1 MAPPIVAK
9 LDSRAHGVGSPV
21 NLRGSHSPFLK
32 PNALASPVKS
42 PGNKLQMLERKPR
55 PSTAAVPLGS
65 TAVLAALMASTS
77 VDHRPSVDFS
87 PSVHER
93 PESAEAIGS
102 PHHLRRRTT
111 AVVAP
116 IAVQKNAFDIVA
128 DDEPVMSSPTT
139 GIALVSRR
147 CAGCSTLAAE
157 MCMRCLSHFRMQDGA
172 AYKKQIIRSVE
183 MLFAKATTRAFA
195 TMSFVVMQWL
205 FGIWKE
211 TTRCNKQRR
220 VFVAR
225 ELRRQQLRQ
234 RMTDWR
240 VFIYERRI
248 IGAMLYAENQQ
259 QETREKAGEIAQLHG
274 DMFQLH
280 SSAQVQGDI
289 HNDALEKLRQVC
301 ASQQQSI
308 QSKNQELLLLRRELQ
323 ELKDRVVLL
332 ESQVI
337 DPKELERIRT
347 ENVEYKKMTF
357 QLVTGVFQSL
367 ETQLDQLATSEGR
380 QNLAQMFS
388 KDVLQSL
395 DKPENQAFYNPLVEI
410 DVIAA
415 AAANQQQSQET
426 VSFFTTYDA
435 SVDRADKIVMQW
447 ANGLLQRHAPDWFPM
462 PRMVNF
468 HSSLSDGRILVGL
481 TKVLHSA
488 MCKSRPKRAAAGGGT
503 GAGGNSTSATSKLEA
518 TSVLRENG
526 EDLTDIA
533 MERYVEHMRKEDASS
548 EKRLELMINTIG
560 QALWLPVGLIN
571 AKDVLAGDAEF
582 NFATMC
588 YLFTTSSPSL
598 DESFYALCND
608 LRLQVSSAKAKWRE
622 LRDGNTPTPGN
633 ILGSGGAGNN
643 NSNTEDVS
651 MKLKLALTQTL
662 ELKRKIELEDQKARE
677 GHLLWWKSA
686 RIVMRKCFLSYARL
700 ARGKAG
706 VLTQLE
712 ASSDPNEAL
721 AKVPKHKL
729 LDLALPFEDF
739 AWEMKLLQSYLTTIY
754 CDLARI
760 YRGYATR
767 HGAAGGGNDLMSL
780 GDFLE
785 MLTECRI
792 LDSRGASTGA
802 VAGGRSSGAASLTAA
817 DVQQG
822 IMKKIDPKLVCCSS
836 NQIGF
841 WLMLLTMVVVDA
853 SQPSGSSNHRALTPM
868 EFLEALVR
876 VARIKYS
883 SE

>member
-1 MAPPIVAK
+1 MLV
-9 LDSRAHGVGSPV
+9 SP
-21 NLRGSHSPFLK
+21 
-32 PNALASPVKS
+32 AKS
-42 PGNKLQMLERKPR
+42 PGNKLQMLERKSR
-55 PSTAAVPLGS
+55 PSTAAVPLVS
-65 TAVLAALMASTS
+65 TAALNALMSSTS
-77 VDHRPSVDFS
+77 SGHRLSAHTSQSFL
-87 PSVHER
+87 ER
-93 PESAEAIGS
+93 PESAGDIGS
-102 PHHLRRRTT
+102 PHPLRRKTT

-116 IAVQKNAFDIVA
+116 IAVQKNAFDLVA
-128 DDEPVMSSPTT
+128 EDESIISSPSAI
-139 GIALVSRR
+139 GIAPVGRR
-147 CAGCSTLAAE
+147 CVGCSSLMAE
-157 MCMRCLSHFRMQDGA
+157 LCMRCLSHFRMQDGA

-195 TMSFVVMQWL
+195 TMSFVIMQWL
-205 FGIWKE
+205 FGIWKAK
-211 TTRCNKQRR
+211 TRRNKQRR
-220 VFVAR
+220 VLVTR
-225 ELRRQQLRQ
+225 VLRRHQLRQ

-259 QETREKAGEIAQLHG
+259 QETREKASEIAQLHG
-274 DMFQLH
+274 DVFELH

-289 HNDALEKLRQVC
+289 HDDALEKLHQVC

-323 ELKDRVVLL
+323 ELRDRVVLL
-332 ESQVI
+332 EAQAI
-337 DPKELERIRT
+337 DPKELDRIRT
-347 ENVEYKKMTF
+347 ESVEYKKMAF

-380 QNLAQMFS
+380 QNLVQMFT

-410 DVIAA
+410 EVIAA
-415 AAANQQQSQET
+415 ATANQQQSQET

-435 SVDRADKIVMQW
+435 SVDRADKIMMQW
-447 ANGLLQRHAPDWFPM
+447 VNGLLQRHAPDWFPM

-488 MCKSRPKRAAAGGGT
+488 MCKSRPKRTTPSGGT
-503 GAGGNSTSATSKLEA
+503 GGNSSSVISKLEA

-533 MERYVEHMRKEDASS
+533 MERYVDHMRKEDASA

-588 YLFTTSSPSL
+588 YLFTTCSPSL
-598 DESFYALCND
+598 DESYYALCND
-608 LRLQVSSAKAKWRE
+608 LRLQVSSAKAKWRD
-622 LRDGNTPTPGN
+622 LRDGNTQTQ
-633 ILGSGGAGNN
+633 GSTASGLNAGNN
-643 NSNTEDVS
+643 SIIAEDTSLS
-651 MKLKLALTQTL
+651 MKLKLALTQTM

-706 VLTQLE
+706 ILTQLE

-721 AKVPKHKL
+721 AKIPKHKL

-767 HGAAGGGNDLMSL
+767 RGAISGGNDMMSL

-792 LDSRGASTGA
+792 LDAGGASSGS
-802 VAGGRSSGAASLTAA
+802 RSSGPASLSAA
-817 DVQQG
+817 DVQLG
-822 IMKKIDPKLVCCSS
+822 VMKKIDPKMVCTRSC
-836 NQIGF
+836 I
-841 WLMLLTMVVVDA
+841 LTFG
-853 SQPSGSSNHRALTPM
+853 SYYLQWFPQPSGSSNHRALTPV

-876 VARIKYS
+876 VARVKYS
-883 SE
+883 AE

>member
-1 MAPPIVAK
+1 MAPPVIAK

-21 NLRGSHSPFLK
+21 NLRGPHSPFLK
-32 PNALASPVKS
+32 PNALGSSAKS

-65 TAVLAALMASTS
+65 TAALAALMASTNAG
-77 VDHRPSVDFS
+77 HRPSVDVS
-87 PSVHER
+87 PSFHER
-93 PESAEAIGS
+93 PESAGAIGS

-128 DDEPVMSSPTT
+128 DDEPAMSSPTSV
-139 GIALVSRR
+139 IAPVGRR

-220 VFVAR
+220 VLVAR
-225 ELRRQQLRQ
+225 VLRRQQLRQ

-248 IGAMLYAENQQ
+248 IGAMLFAENQQ
-259 QETREKAGEIAQLHG
+259 QETLEKAGEIAQLHG
-274 DMFQLH
+274 DVFEMH
-280 SSAQVQGDI
+280 ASAQVQGDI
-289 HNDALEKLRQVC
+289 HDDALEKLRQVC

-347 ENVEYKKMTF
+347 ENVEYKKMAF
-357 QLVTGVFQSL
+357 QLVAGVFQSL

-395 DKPENQAFYNPLVEI
+395 DKPENQAFYNPLVEM

-435 SVDRADKIVMQW
+435 SVDRADKIMMQW

-488 MCKSRPKRAAAGGGT
+488 MCKSRPKRAAATGGGA
-503 GAGGNSTSATSKLEA
+503 GAGGNSNSSAASKLEA

-622 LRDGNTPTPGN
+622 LRDGNTQTPGSTVN
-633 ILGSGGAGNN
+633 VLSSSGAGNSN
-643 NSNTEDVS
+643 NNNAEDTSMS
-651 MKLKLALTQTL
+651 MKLKLALTQTM

-706 VLTQLE
+706 ILTQLE

-721 AKVPKHKL
+721 AKIPKHKL

-767 HGAAGGGNDLMSL
+767 HGAAGGGNEMMSL

-792 LDSRGASTGA
+792 LDTGGASSGG

-822 IMKKIDPKLVCCSS
+822 IMKKIDPKMVRWSS
-836 NQIGF
+836 NQL
-841 WLMLLTMVVVDA
+841 WC
-853 SQPSGSSNHRALTPM
+853 
-868 EFLEALVR
+868 VR
-876 VARIKYS
+876 GATVNDDYC
-883 SE
+883 